1 MGGKPAVASMGRGF
15 LVQTSPLLLD
25 NLSPTGHNRGVSE
38 VKASHFAHDRLILL
52 SSPPRSDQQFVTRT
66 FAEEVQHVR
75 FIFERMP

>member
-1 MGGKPAVASMGRGF
+1 MRRGF

-25 NLSPTGHNRGVSE
+25 KLSPRGHNRGVSE

-52 SSPPRSDQQFVTRT
+52 SSSLPITNSSRT
-66 FAEEVQHVR
+66 FAGQKVQHVR